1 MWNELRNRVE
11 VSIATN
17 IPVTD
22 LKNLIQAYED
32 HFKQEIME
40 EALKEEENKKK
51 KKK

>member
-11 VSIATN
+11 VSIATQ

-22 LKNLIQAYED
+22 LKNIIYAYED

-40 EALKEEENKKK
+40 ETLKEEEKQKKK
-51 KKK
+51 K